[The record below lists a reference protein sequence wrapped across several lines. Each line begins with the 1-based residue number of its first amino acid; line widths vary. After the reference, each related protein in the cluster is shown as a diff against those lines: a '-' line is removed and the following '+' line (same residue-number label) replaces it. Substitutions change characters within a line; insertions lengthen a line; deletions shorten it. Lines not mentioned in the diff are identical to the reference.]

1 MRSATRV
8 IPEPASGLV
17 MRSKTSCRL
26 GSSSLPVA
34 AAAAAVEAAAAALV
48 QRYGE
53 DAEVIATLRAAEF
66 AAEGDTEA
74 LHAWDMI
81 IAQLVAQREGASSLP
96 NATIN

>member
-1 MRSATRV
+1 MRKDVKVKQRAPQSNEAEQAQ
-8 IPEPASGLV
+8 IEQ
-17 MRSKTSCRL
+17 
-26 GSSSLPVA
+26 
-34 AAAAAVEAAAAALV
+34 AVEAAAAALV

>member
-1 MRSATRV
+1 MIEDDKIKQRAPQPNEV
-8 IPEPASGLV
+8 DQAQLEQAI
-17 MRSKTSCRL
+17 
-26 GSSSLPVA
+26 
-34 AAAAAVEAAAAALV
+34 EAAAAALV

-81 IAQLVAQREGASSLP
+81 VAQLVAQREGASSLP

>member
-1 MRSATRV
+1 MSEDDKIKQRAPQPNEV
-8 IPEPASGLV
+8 DQAQLEQ
-17 MRSKTSCRL
+17 
-26 GSSSLPVA
+26 
-34 AAAAAVEAAAAALV
+34 AVEAAAAALV

-81 IAQLVAQREGASSLP
+81 IAQLVAQREGASRLP

>member
-1 MRSATRV
+1 MSEDDKIKQRAPQPNEV
-8 IPEPASGLV
+8 DQAQLEQ
-17 MRSKTSCRL
+17 
-26 GSSSLPVA
+26 
-34 AAAAAVEAAAAALV
+34 AVEAAAAALV

>member
-1 MRSATRV
+1 MNEDDKIKQRAPQPNEV
-8 IPEPASGLV
+8 DQAQLEQ
-17 MRSKTSCRL
+17 
-26 GSSSLPVA
+26 
-34 AAAAAVEAAAAALV
+34 AVEAAAAALV

>member
-1 MRSATRV
+1 MNEDDKIKQRAPQPNEV
-8 IPEPASGLV
+8 DQAQLEQAI
-17 MRSKTSCRL
+17 
-26 GSSSLPVA
+26 
-34 AAAAAVEAAAAALV
+34 EAAAAALV

-81 IAQLVAQREGASSLP
+81 VAQLVAQREGASSLP

>member
-1 MRSATRV
+1 MIENDKIKQRAPQPNEV
-8 IPEPASGLV
+8 DQAQLEQ
-17 MRSKTSCRL
+17 
-26 GSSSLPVA
+26 
-34 AAAAAVEAAAAALV
+34 AVEAAAAALV

>member
-1 MRSATRV
+1 MIEDDKIKQRAPQPNEV
-8 IPEPASGLV
+8 DQAQLEQ
-17 MRSKTSCRL
+17 
-26 GSSSLPVA
+26 
-34 AAAAAVEAAAAALV
+34 AVEAAAAALV